1 MINCFYYVTF
11 QIDTVVV
18 LVAFLLMTIYFN
30 FQGTTSST
38 EITLR
43 WWIMGSLTH
52 LHLQPNRLHPTKP
65 TTIKIK
71 TNKTTIAMP
80 TFQEQ
85 PVSFFPV
92 VCFKISLVL
101 PPFGLSAILTKLDQ
115 SVLSME
121 FAYIGQSYFST
132 ECERTIQEATWATSR
147 MMHKKCLHTR
157 SIIANAR
164 VALAKRNTVFL

>member
-85 PVSFFPV
+85 PVSFSLKNGSKKSIHFRYFNTLWNV
-92 VCFKISLVL
+92 LVL
-101 PPFGLSAILTKLDQ
+101 RLDMCLAFCLSEILTKLD
-115 SVLSME
+115 
-121 FAYIGQSYFST
+121 
-132 ECERTIQEATWATSR
+132 WAENWEEICIDFRCSR
-147 MMHKKCLHTR
+147 NLWLED
-157 SIIANAR
+157 N
-164 VALAKRNTVFL
+164 

>member
-1 MINCFYYVTF
+1 M
-11 QIDTVVV
+11 
-18 LVAFLLMTIYFN
+18 LLSSLAAFLLDDDN
-30 FQGTTSST
+30 FVCILQGTTSST

-52 LHLQPNRLHPTKP
+52 RFQTTKP
-65 TTIKIK
+65 TTIKTIK
-71 TNKTTIAMP
+71 GYRINQQTTIAMP

-85 PVSFFPV
+85 PVSFFSV

-101 PPFGLSAILTKLDQ
+101 PLFGLSAILTKLDQ

>member
-1 MINCFYYVTF
+1 MIFRTNFGVLAQCVLLNQIIISIETFLTGSSLVCFEVNRWKLMINCFYYVTF

-85 PVSFFPV
+85 PVSF
-92 VCFKISLVL
+92 SLKNGSKK
-101 PPFGLSAILTKLDQ
+101 PIHFR
-115 SVLSME
+115 
-121 FAYIGQSYFST
+121 YF
-132 ECERTIQEATWATSR
+132 
-147 MMHKKCLHTR
+147 
-157 SIIANAR
+157 
-164 VALAKRNTVFL
+164 